1 MASVVTTVAD
11 VVNLALVR
19 LGYHETIGDIYEG
32 SKAAN
37 AALAIYGQTR
47 DETLRISGWG
57 FAESTVALSLLKQ
70 APATGYG
77 AWRPWSVATDPP
89 LPWRYEYLYPD
100 DCLQVR
106 AIRDTPLFLMN
117 PDPQVHRFSV
127 DNDATFTPSKKVI
140 LSNTENAILL
150 YTRQVTNPLAWEPDF
165 TEALSIALA
174 HRLEPVLMKVDPLKV
189 EAQDVTLAKQVH
201 DPGEA

>member
-1 MASVVTTVAD
+1 MASVITTVAD

-19 LGYHETIGDIYEG
+19 IGYHETIGDIYEG

-47 DETLRISGWG
+47 DEVLRLSGWG
-57 FAESTVALSLLKQ
+57 FAESTATLTLLKQ
-70 APATGYG
+70 APVGGYG
-77 AWRPWSVATDPP
+77 AWRPWDPTTDPP
-89 LPWRYEYLYPD
+89 LPWRYEYTYPS

-127 DNDATFTPSKKVI
+127 DNDSTYSPSRKVI
-140 LSNTENAILL
+140 LSNTENAVLL
-150 YTRQVTNPLAWEPDF
+150 YTRQVTNPTAWEADF
-165 TEALSIALA
+165 VEALAVALA
-174 HRLEPVLMKVDPLKV
+174 HRLQPVLMKVDALKA